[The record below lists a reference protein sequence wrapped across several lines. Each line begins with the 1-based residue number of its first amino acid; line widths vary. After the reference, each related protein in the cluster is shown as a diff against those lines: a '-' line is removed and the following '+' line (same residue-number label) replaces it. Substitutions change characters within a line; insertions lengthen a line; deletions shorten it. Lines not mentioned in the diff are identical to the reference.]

1 MRLSRI
7 FTSAALLAALALP
20 GLTWAQ
26 GFEGTIE
33 TRAASLDEEALKYLL
48 GPAGEGEEF
57 DASGIF
63 EVPIVRIIQEA
74 PQLGGIEVEVLTY
87 HFKGTMMRVDGGL
100 EEDMPGY
107 AILDYGAGSF
117 SLVNP
122 AERMVLEMTREDFEE
137 MKEMMAEEEAA
148 GPRAKPQVRPLGQAK
163 EINGMRAVAFEVKS
177 ETETTVAWVTKDLSD
192 VVEVFLELES
202 RMKSMGM
209 FEEEDEDTEVFMLLA
224 EHGFPVLEQTL
235 ARYPW
240 GEYSY
245 DISAVIS
252 VDRTSLADDMF
263 AIPEDYE
270 RHSIL
275 EMMRMFGGEN

>member
-1 MRLSRI
+1 MRLSR
-7 FTSAALLAALALP
+7 FFASAALLALLALP

-33 TRAASLDEEALKYLL
+33 TRAASLDEAALRYLL
-48 GPAGEGEEF
+48 GPAGEGDEF

-63 EVPIVRIIQEA
+63 DVSILQIIEA
-74 PQLGGIEVEVLTY
+74 SPELGGIDVEVLTY

-100 EEDMPGY
+100 EEEMPGY
-107 AILDYGAGSF
+107 AILDFGLGSF

-122 AERMVLEMTREDFEE
+122 ADQMVLEMTAEDFEE
-137 MKEMMAEEEAA
+137 MKEMMEEEEPTE
-148 GPRAKPQVRPLGQAK
+148 PRAKPQVRPLGRAK
-163 EINGMRAVAFEVKS
+163 QINGMNCEAFEIKS
-177 ETETTVAWVTKDLSD
+177 EEETTVAWVTQELAD

-209 FEEEDEDTEVFMLLA
+209 FEEDDEDTEVFLLLA
-224 EHGFPVLEQTL
+224 DHGFPVVEQTL
-235 ARYPW
+235 TRYPW
-240 GEYSY
+240 GEYAY
-245 DISAVIS
+245 EISAVIS
-252 VDRTSLADDMF
+252 VERMSLADDMF
-263 AIPEDYE
+263 AIPEGYE

>member
-1 MRLSRI
+1 MRLPRI

-48 GPAGEGEEF
+48 GPAGEEEEF

-63 EVPIVRIIQEA
+63 EVPIVRIIAEA

-100 EEDMPGY
+100 EEEMPGY
-107 AILDYGAGSF
+107 AILDFGAGSF

-122 AERMVLEMTREDFEE
+122 AERLVLEMTREDFEE
-137 MKEMMAEEEAA
+137 MKEMMAEEEAE
-148 GPRAKPQVRPLGQAK
+148 PRAKPEVRPLGHAK
-163 EINGMRAVAFEVKS
+163 DINGMHAEAFEIKS
-177 ETETTVAWVTKDLSD
+177 EQETTVAWVTKDLSD

-235 ARYPW
+235 KRYPW

-252 VDRTSLADDMF
+252 VERTSLADDMF
-263 AIPEDYE
+263 VIPEDYE